1 MFEHYIFGEA
11 DPAAH
16 LPPHAKGILGPP
28 SPRLFQQMKA
38 ILRGIFAQA

>member
-1 MFEHYIFGEA
+1 MFEHYVFGDE

-28 SPRLFQQMKA
+28 SAQLFAQMRA
-38 ILRGIFAQA
+38 ILRAIFARG

>member
-16 LPPHAKGILGPP
+16 LPSHAKGIMGPP
-28 SPRLFQQMKA
+28 GPRLFGQMRAMLK
-38 ILRGIFAQA
+38 RTFG